1 MTEVWTIS
9 QGAGSENNEI
19 GMSNGGCV
27 LECNPPVD
35 QISSLHQCPFPS
47 SREHTKY
54 PVLPIVRV

>member
-9 QGAGSENNEI
+9 QGAGRENNGI

-27 LECNPPVD
+27 LECNPAVD
-35 QISSLHQCPFPS
+35 QISSLYQCLFPGS
-47 SREHTKY
+47 TEHTKY